1 MVINITKIREKC
13 TKGKLIFSICI
24 AVFLVIADYWVQ
36 NSTFPLFDDV
46 SLLAWVD
53 QFKESNK
60 KYFNEDDV
68 TYINLGKDKALVPVY
83 NEWGD
88 KVGNSVI
95 TDREVLL
102 RFLLL
107 AEKSNYKYIFIDVR
121 FEKGYDTPFDSAL
134 FSQIKKMPNV
144 VIATHRAV
152 NGYEIADSTLLPKTA
167 FADYRGTVFSSF
179 SRYEFIQEGQSSV
192 ALRMLNDLDSI
203 GIKKHWYGYTVDN
216 RSWKLCYNLG
226 FIPLPSYLYESKD
239 TIMMENTESCEIRY
253 PYLGSFFFSNPM
265 FSEDEIIRNKLDN
278 KIIVLGDFDNDKHT
292 TYIGEVPGSVISLAA
307 YKYLQNGKHEV
318 SGLYVLILLVFYWLI
333 AIIMLTV
340 EEVGNL
346 FKDGS
351 FGQFVL
357 TLLGLGFVFFV
368 SKILCYMIASISMVV
383 TIPTVVF
390 QLIGYRDTF
399 RRFGQFVARLFKKKR
414 LEELN

>member
-1 MVINITKIREKC
+1 
-13 TKGKLIFSICI
+13 
-24 AVFLVIADYWVQ
+24 
-36 NSTFPLFDDV
+36 
-46 SLLAWVD
+46 
-53 QFKESNK
+53 
-60 KYFNEDDV
+60 
-68 TYINLGKDKALVPVY
+68 
-83 NEWGD
+83 
-88 KVGNSVI
+88 
-95 TDREVLL
+95 
-102 RFLLL
+102 
-107 AEKSNYKYIFIDVR
+107 
-121 FEKGYDTPFDSAL
+121 
-134 FSQIKKMPNV
+134 
-144 VIATHRAV
+144 
-152 NGYEIADSTLLPKTA
+152 
-167 FADYRGTVFSSF
+167 
-179 SRYEFIQEGQSSV
+179 
-192 ALRMLNDLDSI
+192 
-203 GIKKHWYGYTVDN
+203 
-216 RSWKLCYNLG
+216 
-226 FIPLPSYLYESKD
+226 
-239 TIMMENTESCEIRY
+239 
-253 PYLGSFFFSNPM
+253 M
-265 FSEDEIIRNKLDN
+265 FSEDEIIHNKLDN